1 MVALLLSRI
10 FAYSLI
16 LALTKSSEWQRHI
29 NKNFDLGLNIL
40 SSFAL
45 ASSYLTLLPIQGIN
59 FSMITTTVVTL
70 NFAER

>member
-29 NKNFDLGLNIL
+29 NKDFDLRLNRVL

-45 ASSYLTLLPIQGIN
+45 ASSYLILLPIQGIN
-59 FSMITTTVVTL
+59 FSIITTTVVTL
-70 NFAER
+70 NFV